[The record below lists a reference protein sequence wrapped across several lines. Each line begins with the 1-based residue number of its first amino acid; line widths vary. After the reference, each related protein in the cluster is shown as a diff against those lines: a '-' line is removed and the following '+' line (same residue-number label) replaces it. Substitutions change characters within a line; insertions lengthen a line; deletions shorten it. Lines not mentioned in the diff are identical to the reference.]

1 MNPSEPQR
9 PDVIDAA
16 LAEDFGTGGDL
27 ATGFFVPPETTATAR
42 IVAREHCILAGIET
56 AAEVFRRVGPD
67 LRINPSHAD
76 GDLLEPGALAMEI
89 SGRARPILSAERTA
103 LNFVQ
108 HLSGVATLT
117 ARYVRELMGTRA
129 RLLDTRKTLP
139 GLRALEKAAVRAGGG
154 HNHRMGLYDMAM
166 IKDNHLAAIGGL
178 SGLAEAVAAFREK
191 HPGIRV
197 EVEADTV
204 EQALEFFKIPGIDV
218 VLLDNMAPAS
228 IRCCVAARPPGI
240 ELEASGGVTLAT
252 IREIALTGVNWI
264 SVGSITRSA
273 PSVDF
278 GLDFV

>member
-1 MNPSEPQR
+1 MTSSESQR

-42 IVAREHCILAGIET
+42 IVAREDCILAGIET

-67 LRINPSHAD
+67 LRISLSHAD
-76 GDLLEPGALAMEI
+76 GDLLGPGAVAMEI

-117 ARYVRELMGTRA
+117 ARYVEELEGTCA
-129 RLLDTRKTLP
+129 LLLDTRKTLP

-154 HNHRMGLYDMAM
+154 CNHRMGLYDMAM

-178 SGLAEAVAAFREK
+178 CGLAETVATFRER

-204 EQALEFFKIPGIDV
+204 EQALGFFKIPGIDV
-218 VLLDNMAPAS
+218 VLLDNMDLTS
-228 IRCCVAARPPGI
+228 LRQCVAVCPPGI

-278 GLDFV
+278 GLDFI

>member
-27 ATGFFVPPETTATAR
+27 ATVFFVPPETTATAR
-42 IVAREHCILAGIET
+42 IVARENCILAGNET

-67 LRINPSHAD
+67 LRISLLHAD
-76 GDLLEPGALAMEI
+76 GDLLEPGAVAMEI
-89 SGRARPILSAERTA
+89 AGRARPILSAERTA

-117 ARYVRELMGTRA
+117 ARYVRELEGTQV

-139 GLRALEKAAVRAGGG
+139 GLRALEKSAVRAGGG
-154 HNHRMGLYDMAM
+154 CNHRMGLYDMAM

-178 SGLAEAVAAFREK
+178 CGLAEAVAAFRER

-204 EQALEFFKIPGIDV
+204 EQALAFFQIPGIDV

-228 IRCCVAARPPGI
+228 LRCCVAARPPGI

-264 SVGSITRSA
+264 SVGAITRSA

-278 GLDFV
+278 GLDFI